1 MIRML
6 PLAVDRQMFCLY
18 DDARLVAKCL
28 YSDAESELYS
38 VEVLDEAVANP
49 WLPSLIKATLSSMD
63 YAGVTRVRCK
73 NPDLFPILKTL
84 RFQENR
90 AGEMEVSL
98 AGYFD
103 CACECAS
110 CAKKDSCTSCK

>member
-28 YSDAESELYS
+28 YSTEESELCS
-38 VEVLDEAVANP
+38 VEVLDAEVADP

-73 NPDLFPILKTL
+73 NPDLFPLLKSL
-84 RFQENR
+84 CFQQNQ

-98 AGYFD
+98 EGYFD

-110 CAKKDSCTSCK
+110 CAKKDSCTTCK

>member
-18 DDARLVAKCL
+18 DDARLIAKCL
-28 YSDAESELYS
+28 YSTEESELYS
-38 VEVLDEAVANP
+38 VEVLDAAVADP
-49 WLPSLIKATLSSMD
+49 WIPSLIKATLSSMD

-73 NPDLFPILKTL
+73 NPELFPVLETL
-84 RFQENR
+84 RFSKNGE
-90 AGEMEVSL
+90 GEMSVSL
-98 AGYFD
+98 EGYFA

-110 CAKKDSCTSCK
+110 CAKKDSCDSCK